1 MNLKKILPKDGQL
14 IMCLGGSS
22 GTGKSRV
29 INAFVEFSHR
39 WHSTT
44 YVVVTASS
52 GVVASSSVASPFT
65 AHLAS
70 SI

>member
-29 INAFVEFSHR
+29 INAFVKFSHR

-52 GVVASSSVASPFT
+52 GVVAFLIGGFT
-65 AHLAS
+65 IHGALG
-70 SI
+70 I